1 MKKKMTKKAS
11 AKKNIKR
18 EIRRHANKKQAK
30 TLSWFFKT
38 GKGQY
43 GEGDKFLGIKVP
55 PLRAL
60 AKAFSEASFK
70 EIEELLKSPYHEER
84 LTALLILVKKYTLEK
99 SEEAQEKIYKFYI
112 KNMKHINN
120 WDLVDLSAQYI
131 IGHFLEDKNKS
142 ILFKWAK
149 SKDLWTRR
157 IAIISTLH
165 LIRQGHFATTLKI
178 AKMLLKDEQDLIHKA
193 TGWLLREIGKRDL
206 KTLEGFLK
214 EHYQTMPRT
223 MLRYA
228 IEKFPEQIRQA
239 YLKGM
244 I

>member
-1 MKKKMTKKAS
+1 MKKKTTKKA
-11 AKKNIKR
+11 APKKSIKR
-18 EIRRHANKKQAK
+18 ELRRHANKKQAK

-43 GEGDKFLGIKVP
+43 GEGDQFLGIKVP
-55 PLRAL
+55 PLREL
-60 AKAFSEASFK
+60 AKAFVDLSFK
-70 EIEELLKSPYHEER
+70 EVEELLKSPYHEER
-84 LTALLILVKKYTLEK
+84 LTALLILVRRYSKEK
-99 SEEAQEKIYKFYI
+99 SEEAKEKIFKFYI
-112 KNMKHINN
+112 KNMKRINN

-131 IGHFLEDKNKS
+131 IGAFLEDKNKS
-142 ILFKWAK
+142 ILFRWAK

-206 KTLEGFLK
+206 GTLENFLQ
-214 EHYQTMPRT
+214 EHYKIMPRT

-239 YLKGM
+239 YLKGK